1 MKIEPATRQQITR
14 NALLS
19 LFIYILPIAL
29 MFLTFVITGDRP
41 WEKKKTAKKEV
52 TKSVNIKNSSNNG
65 SND

>member
-1 MKIEPATRQQITR
+1 MKIDPATKQQIIR

-29 MFLTFVITGDRP
+29 MFITFSITGQRP
-41 WEKKKTAKKEV
+41 WEKKTVKKENV
-52 TKSVNIKNSSNNG
+52 KSITNKTNLNNG